1 MDQYYPAGKVSGT
14 DYVEISRRI
23 TSKEYR
29 LALEAARD
37 AGLRRLDERT
47 PTRHFVIW
55 Q

>member
-1 MDQYYPAGKVSGT
+1 MDQYYPAGKVSGS

-29 LALEAARD
+29 LAVEAARD
-37 AGLRRLDERT
+37 AGLRRLDKRA
-47 PTRHFVIW
+47 PAKHFAIW

>member
-23 TSKEYR
+23 THKEYR
-29 LALEAARD
+29 LALEAARYV
-37 AGLRRLDERT
+37 GLRRLDERA
-47 PTRHFVIW
+47 PAKHFAIW